1 MDNQENIIFEG
12 DIYFPIK
19 HQNFVNTDL
28 VISTSGKI
36 LNKKTKR
43 LRKIQDNGDFCY
55 GNRKKVNVGRLVG
68 LTFMSGD
75 IDVNGNDFKVLSKKK
90 IKHLDG
96 VNANNHINN
105 LSW

>member
-1 MDNQENIIFEG
+1 MDNQENILFEG
-12 DIYFPIK
+12 ELYFSIK
-19 HQNFVNTDL
+19 HHNFIGTDL

-43 LRKIQDNGDFCY
+43 LRKILDNGNFSY
-55 GNRKKVNVGRLVG
+55 GNRKMVNVGRLVG
-68 LTFMSGD
+68 LTFMTGD

-90 IKHLDG
+90 IKHIDG
-96 VNANNHINN
+96 DNSNNNIDN

>member
-12 DIYFPIK
+12 EIYFPIK

-36 LNKKTKR
+36 LNKKTNR
-43 LRKIQDNGDFCY
+43 LRKIQVNGDFCFS
-55 GNRKKVNVGRLVG
+55 NRKKVNVGRLVG
-68 LTFMSGD
+68 LTFMTGD
-75 IDVNGNDFKVLSKKK
+75 IDVNENDYKVLSKKK

-96 VNANNHINN
+96 NNGNNNINN